1 MTTTIQS
8 PRQIEA
14 LRDAQRVRS
23 PAGTRFLQLMN
34 EVPAT
39 AAIPSLALGP
49 RKDQGAG
56 HQLLAAVEKSQK
68 QLQATNMRAMRT
80 VSLDTGPLLARQLQ
94 TYNYQVLQATRAL
107 GKASAAFNDLAKAT

>member
-23 PAGTRFLQLMN
+23 PSGTRFLQLMN

-39 AAIPSLALGP
+39 GAIPSLALGP
-49 RKDQGAG
+49 RKDQSAG
-56 HQLLAAVEKSQK
+56 QQLLAAVEKTQK
-68 QLQATNMRAMRT
+68 EMQATSMRAMRT
-80 VSLDTGPLLARQLQ
+80 ANAEEGLLLGRQMQ
-94 TYNYQVLQATRAL
+94 IYSYQATTAAKVF
-107 GKASAAFNDLAKAT
+107 GKTLSTVNDLTKTP